1 MFELPVTATRSIK
14 IPTVRLNQPNCLADF
29 QREKAAPSRRTT
41 KRFARGEA
49 TGLNP
54 STLQP
59 FDLCEAIRVNSWLLL
74 VGGNFGQLRR
84 EEAFLF
90 FPVQRQT
97 RGRDDARADEDDQV
111 LFAVL
116 FDVDAKGSANERNV
130 ADNGNLILSF
140 LHVLAQNCAI

>member
-1 MFELPVTATRSIK
+1 MS
-14 IPTVRLNQPNCLADF
+14 
-29 QREKAAPSRRTT
+29 
-41 KRFARGEA
+41 
-49 TGLNP
+49 
-54 STLQP
+54 
-59 FDLCEAIRVNSWLLL
+59 IRVNSWLLL
-74 VGGNFGQLRR
+74 VGGDLRQLRR

-90 FPVQRQT
+90 FLVQRQT

-130 ADNGNLILSF
+130 ADNGTLILSF